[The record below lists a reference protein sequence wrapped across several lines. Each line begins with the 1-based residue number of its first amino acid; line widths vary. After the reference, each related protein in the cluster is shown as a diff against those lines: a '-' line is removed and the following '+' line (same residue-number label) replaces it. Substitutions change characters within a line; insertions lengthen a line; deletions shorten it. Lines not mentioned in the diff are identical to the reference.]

1 MKKTWIKINKTS
13 LLVKLIFLWF
23 LGPNIAD
30 ITKQYQKIV
39 KPFVEKPFIPTEV
52 DKLQDMSKKTYTDI
66 QMTNAILIGPKEQG
80 SGPEVNNIPGKF
92 FKNYCFYS

>member
-1 MKKTWIKINKTS
+1 
-13 LLVKLIFLWF
+13 
-23 LGPNIAD
+23 
-30 ITKQYQKIV
+30 
-39 KPFVEKPFIPTEV
+39 
-52 DKLQDMSKKTYTDI
+52 MSKKTYTDI